1 MARYVGTG
9 QGVVKWVYGYG
20 PHGGATDGRI
30 YYSLRAGCM
39 RVRCEK
45 QVRYGAR
52 DQGIPSHVTS
62 VPLELLPVL
71 DGASRD

>member
-9 QGVVKWVYGYG
+9 QGIVKWVYGYG

-30 YYSLRAGCM
+30 DYSPRAGCM

-45 QVRYGAR
+45 QVRYRAR
-52 DQGIPSHVTS
+52 DQGNPGHVTS
-62 VPLELLPVL
+62 VSLELLPFL
-71 DGASRD
+71 DGTNRD